1 MQRTHFTAG
10 YTLYIVYVTNK
21 KQIKTTSKQC
31 MCVFRV
37 CSFTARFSQLKC
49 LKLVKI
55 DLKIQDMGADNVYI
69 YLISY
74 SKKKQRLPF
83 FFFFINTNTNVI
95 LFIELLYKINTLILR
110 DIFLTQP
117 QCCSRSL
124 SNMTVFSSWM
134 NQRFKWFGPVAMTN
148 LLTVTCCPT
157 GDLYF
162 TFKVT

>member
-1 MQRTHFTAG
+1 
-10 YTLYIVYVTNK
+10 
-21 KQIKTTSKQC
+21 

-83 FFFFINTNTNVI
+83 FFFFYQH
-95 LFIELLYKINTLILR
+95 EYKC
-110 DIFLTQP
+110 DIVYW
-117 QCCSRSL
+117 
-124 SNMTVFSSWM
+124 TV
-134 NQRFKWFGPVAMTN
+134 V
-148 LLTVTCCPT
+148 
-157 GDLYF
+157 
-162 TFKVT
+162 